1 MSDKEGRLFVGID
14 WATETHQIT
23 VLDQEGKV
31 LSERS
36 VAHTAEGLAAMCQ
49 WLESFGVVLEDVR
62 IAIEVPHGAVVES
75 LLERELAV
83 FSISPRQLDR
93 FRDRFSMSGAKDD
106 RRDALVLADSL
117 RTDAHCFRRLSL
129 SPEPMIILREWSR
142 MAEDLGTEHS
152 RLAGR
157 LREQLLRYYPQFLR
171 AVGDPT
177 QEWAMALWE
186 RLPSP
191 SKVSGRSRSAV
202 AAVLGSHR
210 IRRVQADELLAILR
224 EPALRV
230 APGTE
235 QAARNHITQLLQRL
249 RVVGQQRRECLR
261 NLQETIE
268 DLGASDEP
276 NESREQHDATIL
288 LSMPGVGWIVCAL
301 LLAEAH
307 RPLAGREYQA
317 LRALTGVAPVT
328 RRSGKGRPAV
338 EMRRAC
344 NPRLRN
350 AMYHMARTAVQH
362 DERCRAKYTALR
374 ARGHSHGRALRSVAD
389 RILAVLVA
397 MLRTRTTY
405 QPRTA

>member
-1 MSDKEGRLFVGID
+1 MSEEGWLFVGID
-14 WATETHQIT
+14 WATQTHQVT
-23 VLDQEGKV
+23 VLDHVGKV
-31 LSERS
+31 LAERS
-36 VAHTAEGLAAMCQ
+36 IVHTAEGLAALCQ
-49 WLESFGVVLEDVR
+49 WLGSFGVALADVR

-83 FSISPRQLDR
+83 FSINPRQLDR

-142 MAEDLGTEHS
+142 MAEDLGIEHS

-191 SKVSGRSRSAV
+191 SKVSGRSRSAI
-202 AAVLGSHR
+202 AAILGSHR
-210 IRRVQADELLAILR
+210 IRRVQAEELLEILH

-235 QAARNHITQLLQRL
+235 QAARNHIAQLLERL
-249 RVVGQQRRECLR
+249 RVVERQRRECR
-261 NLQETIE
+261 HKLQETIE

-288 LSMPGVGWIVCAL
+288 LSMPGVGWTVCAL

-307 RPLAGREYQA
+307 RPLAARDYQA
-317 LRALTGVAPVT
+317 LRALAGVAPIT

-338 EMRRAC
+338 EMRRGC

-350 AMYHMARTAVQH
+350 GMYHLARTAVLH
-362 DERCRAKYTALR
+362 DERCRARYSALR

-397 MLRTRTTY
+397 MLRTRTAY